1 MLTLIVLMNNDSCDA
16 GGHIPGS
23 NLNASRSRGV
33 HKGAALSASQLRTI
47 RRLSQLCLQRG
58 LYNEHSVPRQVL
70 LIFNILFD
78 QFPFVYPTIRSHDI
92 LRLDHL
98 HKSFLFPDCE
108 ETAKLL
114 HRGQPRPG
122 RIRPGRDETAW

>member
-1 MLTLIVLMNNDSCDA
+1 MKNDSSDA

-58 LYNEHSVPRQVL
+58 LYNEHSIPRQVL
-70 LIFNILFD
+70 LIFDILFN
-78 QFPFVYPTIRSHDI
+78 QFSVVNLTILSYDT
-92 LRLDHL
+92 L
-98 HKSFLFPDCE
+98 
-108 ETAKLL
+108 
-114 HRGQPRPG
+114 
-122 RIRPGRDETAW
+122 